1 MTEPAQALTKQWYA
15 ELEHQSAKNFINLPI
30 EFQLKG
36 YDYNFLS
43 KSYLNF
49 FQSDDNSRSDKL
61 SLAKKFLKFIRGIN
75 KNRAK
80 QELGTEFFACFEY
93 FMENFNALLSKQ
105 DFIHLDTLSIIAEAI
120 DNTSFIEDVISVP
133 ELQRRVENLKIV
145 QKKEEVIQLQW
156 DEFEEEYQIL
166 NKRVE

>member
-15 ELEHQSAKNFINLPI
+15 ELEQQSAKQFINLPI
-30 EFQLKG
+30 EFQLRG

-49 FQSDDNSRSDKL
+49 FKSDDNSRSDKL

-80 QELGTEFFACFEY
+80 QELGEHFFACFEY
-93 FMENFNALLSKQ
+93 FMDNFSDLLSKQ
-105 DFIHLDTLSIIAEAI
+105 DFIHLDTLTIIAEAI

-133 ELQRRVENLKIV
+133 ELQRRVENLKVV
-145 QKKEEVIQLQW
+145 QEKADIIQVEW
-156 DEFEEEYQIL
+156 DDFEEEYRRL
-166 NKRVE
+166 N